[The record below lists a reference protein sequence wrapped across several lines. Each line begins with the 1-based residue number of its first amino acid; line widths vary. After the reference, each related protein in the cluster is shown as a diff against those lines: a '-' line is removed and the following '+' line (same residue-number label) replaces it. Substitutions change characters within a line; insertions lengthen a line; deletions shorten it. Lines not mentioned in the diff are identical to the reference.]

1 AQALARLTHPHIAEI
16 HEYGVHE
23 GAPYLVMEYVE
34 GETLSGLLRGAAQAG
49 QRIPLDIALRV
60 AVDILAGLEAA
71 HSLQDDDGHPL
82 RVVHRDV
89 TPQNILVGA
98 DGVTRLLDFG
108 IATAALRSATTK
120 EGQLKGKFGYMAP
133 ELLDG
138 GEASPQTDAYSAG
151 VTIWE
156 TLTGEHLFDG
166 KTELDVAA
174 AVLRCVV
181 PPLKNHRDDVP
192 GEVEAVLRRALA
204 RDPGD
209 RYASAAEFGRALEG
223 AGVPLAS
230 TRAVSTFV
238 ESTVGVMLESRR
250 AKFAAALKASPAT
263 ATDEVTQ
270 PPVHTSSAA
279 GTNITGLDAP
289 TPRSPRRLR
298 AAWIGVAVVALVL
311 GALYLLTRPP
321 SAVPADDSV
330 RLDPLPR
337 EAAPSDPGTGVVPPG
352 TAPVE
357 AQTSAGPDAAPAPPD
372 AGIRETTPP
381 HRSRKSRRT
390 RQTPTGS
397 GGQRWWPDTP

>member
-1 AQALARLTHPHIAEI
+1 MANLGTIQNIQMDAQRRMELLVDLGAGGMGHVSLARMHGLGGFQRVVAVKYLHRHLRADPDFVRMFLDEARIAARIRHPNVVPTLEVGEAD
-16 HEYGVHE
+16 VL
-23 GAPYLVMEYVE
+23 YLVMEYVE

-263 ATDEVTQ
+263 ATD
-270 PPVHTSSAA
+270 
-279 GTNITGLDAP
+279 
-289 TPRSPRRLR
+289 
-298 AAWIGVAVVALVL
+298 
-311 GALYLLTRPP
+311 
-321 SAVPADDSV
+321 
-330 RLDPLPR
+330 
-337 EAAPSDPGTGVVPPG
+337 
-352 TAPVE
+352 
-357 AQTSAGPDAAPAPPD
+357 
-372 AGIRETTPP
+372 
-381 HRSRKSRRT
+381 
-390 RQTPTGS
+390 
-397 GGQRWWPDTP
+397 